1 LAACMAGRLQLA
13 ELRGT
18 CGSREV
24 LWKGLPKGSLRDL
37 KRYLLTVDEPEQDF
51 EDV

>member
-1 LAACMAGRLQLA
+1 MPRIGGLHGGTFALA

-24 LWKGLPKGSLRDL
+24 LWKGLPKGSLRGF
-37 KRYLLTVDEPEQDF
+37 LLTVDESEQDF